1 MRVLRCA
8 LFAVAATAVVLGS
21 GGLVVVP
28 HREPTGSGSA
38 HQHAVTVYRFPL
50 ALLGDA
56 PGVPRADELAHHVA
70 AVHVAHLR
78 ALLGLPG
85 ESLAAIHPLAE
96 LAAGTVLALLILAVP
111 RLPRPARRAIAEI
124 SFPATPT
131 PQWRSLLAS
140 PPPRVRVFATA

>member
-8 LFAVAATAVVLGS
+8 VFAVAATAVVLGS

-28 HREPTGSGSA
+28 HREPAGSGSA

-50 ALLGDA
+50 ALLGDS

-70 AVHVAHLR
+70 AVHAAHLR
-78 ALLGLPG
+78 SLLGSPG

-111 RLPRPARRAIAEI
+111 RLPRPARRAMVEIALP
-124 SFPATPT
+124 PAAA
-131 PQWRSLLAS
+131 PQWRPLPAS
-140 PPPRVRVFATA
+140 PPPRLRVFATA